1 MKRIM
6 KNIIKEQQEKRK
18 IDILQHCKHAIM
30 NLTSIEFDIKSAV
43 TYLEMAKL
51 KKELRTTASKDTL
64 CKIIS
69 GEAKIQQSN
78 ICKVMMSLIYLYDQV
93 LPELEE
99 NYIDDHVVKYMRDNL
114 KNLKRWYT
122 GGEKM
127 RNQIDEFLN
136 KYDVVPAAQRE
147 QKQMKQSSS
156 TQKRNSSSRTE
167 NQMKQSQMKQ
177 SSSTQRTQK
186 QMKQSSSTQR
196 TQNQMKQSSSTQ
208 RTQKQMKQSSST
220 QKSSSR
226 TEKQTNFSDTNRG
239 PYGKAIF
246 YHKTKASEQKPT
258 IEDPGSRK
266 KSTRKRKRDQ
276 ENDDRPPRIKK
287 LRTENTSDRVQ
298 CAHALACPNC
308 GINLTINILKDS

>member
-156 TQKRNSSSRTE
+156 TQKR
-167 NQMKQSQMKQ
+167 
-177 SSSTQRTQK
+177 
-186 QMKQSSSTQR
+186 
-196 TQNQMKQSSSTQ
+196 
-208 RTQKQMKQSSST
+208 
-220 QKSSSR
+220 
-226 TEKQTNFSDTNRG
+226 
-239 PYGKAIF
+239 
-246 YHKTKASEQKPT
+246 KPNET
-258 IEDPGSRK
+258 
-266 KSTRKRKRDQ
+266 
-276 ENDDRPPRIKK
+276 
-287 LRTENTSDRVQ
+287 V
-298 CAHALACPNC
+298 
-308 GINLTINILKDS
+308 